1 MKCENCEFFNNALL
15 LCKEKSKIYTKD
27 KKYSCD
33 YYNILKKKVY
43 ATLGKERLVLDF
55 SRIVYLYYNIDD
67 TEIDLHINMES
78 DKGELRFSWPISN
91 RKFACIEIMKL
102 YKKFNLKNI
111 KKFVMIDTSK
121 CSSTNF

>member
-67 TEIDLHINMES
+67 GGLCEYKRN
-78 DKGELRFSWPISN
+78 FSLNPLLALQETDRI
-91 RKFACIEIMKL
+91 
-102 YKKFNLKNI
+102 
-111 KKFVMIDTSK
+111 
-121 CSSTNF
+121 